1 MSNNNMHP
9 EILEGL
15 EYESQYIQKT
25 SGAQRREVKLNRG
38 DSWLLRFLPVKLG
51 PNKRFYA
58 RIAKHWLNGLPIV
71 CPRQTEEAYGGN
83 PNAYCPVCDLSEHLN
98 NDRNEDVSKF
108 GFQMRATPQW
118 TTFCVVFQKSVNGG
132 NAMDMSMPEILQP
145 YTFQHYRST
154 WEELVNFVKQNA
166 RRAPDS
172 VLDLEKGNDFYVSKG
187 PKGMRLDKQDS
198 APIFDVNDPNF
209 DANVNKIFDACKE
222 PNVKMPAEKK
232 LDEYTAKAEELVAKL
247 NGGGGGGGRGRR
259 AAAPAGD
266 QDDLPNDDDQVQ
278 DTPTPARSRRAPV
291 QEQAEAPAQPAPT
304 RRAAAPAAA
313 QTAPSRRAAPAP
325 APAPEP
331 EHDPEGQIDDQVPG
345 DEQPPDDAPPEV
357 EPAPRQR
364 PSGRPAA
371 SRQVAENPP
380 PAPARRTA
388 TPAAP
393 ARTTAPARNGGGAP
407 AQESLDEEENVA
419 EEAHDPAPPAPLVDS
434 ADDVGAGE
442 EPPQVEQPRR
452 GAGSEL
458 KSRMANRIAAVSGS
472 AKR

>member
-71 CPRQTEEAYGGN
+71 CPRQTEEAYGGD
-83 PNAYCPVCDLSEHLN
+83 PNAYCPVCDLSDHLN
-98 NDRNEDVSKF
+98 NDRNEEVSKF

-118 TTFCVVFQKSVNGG
+118 TTFCVVFQKAVNGG
-132 NAMDMSMPEILQP
+132 NAIDMSLPEILMP

-198 APIFDVNDPNF
+198 APIFDVNDPNW
-209 DANVNKIFDACKE
+209 DANMNKIFDACKE

-232 LDEYTAKAEELVAKL
+232 LDEYTAKAEEAVAKI
-247 NGGGGGGGRGRR
+247 NGGGAGGGRSGRR
-259 AAAPAGD
+259 SAAPAGD

-278 DTPTPARSRRAPV
+278 DAPAPARTRRAPV
-291 QEQAEAPAQPAPT
+291 QEQAEAPTQTAPA
-304 RRAAAPAAA
+304 RRTAAPAAA
-313 QTAPSRRAAPAP
+313 APTQTAPARRATP

-331 EHDPEGQIDDQVPG
+331 EQEPEGQVDDQPA
-345 DEQPPDDAPPEV
+345 DDAPPEAD
-357 EPAPRQR
+357 PAPARQR
-364 PSGRPAA
+364 PTGRPAA
-371 SRQVAENPP
+371 ARQAPAADNPP
-380 PAPARRTA
+380 SAPSRRTA
-388 TPAAP
+388 APAA
-393 ARTTAPARNGGGAP
+393 AATRTAPARNGGGGAP

-419 EEAHDPAPPAPLVDS
+419 EEANDPAPPEPLVDS

-452 GAGSEL
+452 GAGSDL
-458 KSRMANRIAAVSGS
+458 KNRMANRIAAVSGS